1 MYIQDFEIKRGETFS
16 QDIVFKE
23 NNVYINLEGYAAKS
37 QIRPFLGSKEL
48 TAEFACNVTPELG
61 KVNLS
66 LTSEQ
71 TSSITPGIYH
81 YDLLL
86 YKDNVTTYYL
96 KGKIIIQKTITEPP
110 NV

>member
-1 MYIQDFEIKRGETFS
+1 MYIQDFKILKGETFS
-16 QDIVFKE
+16 QDIIFQE
-23 NNVYINLEGYAAKS
+23 DDTYINLEGYTAKS

-48 TAEFACNVTPELG
+48 TAEITCTVIPEQG

-71 TSSITPGIYH
+71 TYSIKPGKYY

-86 YKDNVTTYYL
+86 YKEETVTYYL
-96 KGKIIIQKTITEPP
+96 KGKFIIEKTITEPP